1 MKISQKQIHD
11 LLQTYSQQAPEK
23 LGNETVAKREVA
35 KDKAS
40 GPVDKVIVSDQAREV
55 RKVKE
60 AVAKL
65 PEVRQERVEEL
76 KKQVAEGTYK
86 PKAEDI
92 AEKLLGRILGD
103 RVR

>member
-1 MKISQKQIHD
+1 MKISQKQIQD
-11 LLQTYSQQAPEK
+11 LLKTYSQRAPEK
-23 LGNETVAKREVA
+23 VGSEAASKNKETVKEN
-35 KDKAS
+35 

-60 AVAKL
+60 VISKL
-65 PEVRQERVEEL
+65 PEARPEKVEEL
-76 KKQVAEGTYK
+76 KKQVAEGAYK
-86 PKAEDI
+86 PKSEDI

>member
-1 MKISQKQIHD
+1 MKISQKQIQD
-11 LLQTYSQQAPEK
+11 LLKTYSQRAPEK
-23 LGNETVAKREVA
+23 VGSEAASRKREAA
-35 KDKAS
+35 KEN

-60 AVAKL
+60 AIAKL
-65 PEVRQERVEEL
+65 PDVRSERVEGL
-76 KKQVAEGTYK
+76 KKQVAEGSYK

-92 AEKLLGRILGD
+92 AEKLIGRILGD

>member
-11 LLQTYSQQAPEK
+11 LLKTYSQRAPEK
-23 LGNETVAKREVA
+23 VASENQSNKKEAA
-35 KDKAS
+35 KES
-40 GPVDKVIVSDQAREV
+40 GPVDRVIVSDQAREV

-60 AVAKL
+60 AVQKL
-65 PEVRQERVEEL
+65 PEVRQDRVEQL
-76 KKQVAEGTYK
+76 KKEVAEGTYR
-86 PKAEDI
+86 PKAEEI